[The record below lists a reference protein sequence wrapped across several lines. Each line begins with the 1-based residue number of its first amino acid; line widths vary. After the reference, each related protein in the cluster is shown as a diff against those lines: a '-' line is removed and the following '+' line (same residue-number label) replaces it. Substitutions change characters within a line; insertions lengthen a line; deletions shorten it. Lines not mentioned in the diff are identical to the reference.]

1 MGARL
6 LVGFR
11 VVINRTKASPLGIVP
26 VSGRVE
32 LLSRTMGMGQGLRAE
47 SRLVCFLFEQGRVV
61 VVCVAE
67 DVPQEGGVWFGS
79 IGGARAG
86 SEGISYAIREIAR
99 LMDGTF
105 CSSAG
110 RETMTTTRQPWH
122 LV

>member
-1 MGARL
+1 
-6 LVGFR
+6 
-11 VVINRTKASPLGIVP
+11 VVVNRIKASPLRIVP
-26 VSGRVE
+26 IPGRVE
-32 LLSRTMGMGQGLRAE
+32 LLGRTMGVGQGLQAE

-61 VVCVAE
+61 VVCVTE

-99 LMDGTF
+99 LKDGTF

-110 RETMTTTRQPWH
+110 RESMMTRTRPWH